1 MRIVHITMYSMLL
14 PSKQNAGK
22 LESINWKTKILIF
35 VSSLKNEM
43 IKTSEIEYL
52 LCTNIKIYALY

>member
-1 MRIVHITMYSMLL
+1 MYSMLL

-52 LCTNIKIYALY
+52 RVRIFKSMHCIKRCYR

>member
-1 MRIVHITMYSMLL
+1 MRIVHTTMYSMLL
-14 PSKQNAGK
+14 PSKQTAGK
-22 LESINWKTKILIF
+22 LESINWKTKILIS

-52 LCTNIKIYALY
+52 RVYES